1 MRREVFPR
9 VEISEG
15 YFYTQPAARICEA
28 KSESGIRK
36 ARRRIFLHAE
46 DGGYFYIM
54 PAARICEAKS
64 ESGIRKAR
72 RRIFLHAEDGGYFYT
87 RLAFFAEKEKK

>member
-15 YFYTQPAARICEA
+15 YFYT
-28 KSESGIRK
+28 
-36 ARRRIFLHAE
+36 
-46 DGGYFYIM
+46 
-54 PAARICEAKS
+54 
-64 ESGIRKAR
+64 
-72 RRIFLHAEDGGYFYT
+72 